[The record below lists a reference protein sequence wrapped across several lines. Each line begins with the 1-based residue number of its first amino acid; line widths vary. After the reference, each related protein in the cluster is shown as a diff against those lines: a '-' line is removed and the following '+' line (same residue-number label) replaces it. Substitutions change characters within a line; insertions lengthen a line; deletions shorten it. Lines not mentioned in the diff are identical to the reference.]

1 MADKSSD
8 GQEGQIS
15 IRILSLRKI
24 WIEDEG
30 CEETSSFLRNS
41 CSVGIFAKT
50 GAYGINLM
58 EVTSTNVALN
68 KRKLDEKPL
77 VIVYNSGKIQN
88 ELDENIEQFLE
99 KAKEKQADIW
109 PVAFSKE
116 ARKPVDNISKKQSY
130 DIWEQLRCRGL
141 DKIHISAIAKA
152 FSRKII
158 ATGTDDY
165 LLTILKQLRLN

>member
-1 MADKSSD
+1 MQVFSINLC
-8 GQEGQIS
+8 QEEEY
-15 IRILSLRKI
+15 LEERKV
-24 WIEDEG
+24 
-30 CEETSSFLRNS
+30 FQKVVMNQLQ
-41 CSVGIFAKT
+41 V
-50 GAYGINLM
+50 YGINLM

-141 DKIHISAIAKA
+141 DKIHISAIEK
-152 FSRKII
+152 
-158 ATGTDDY
+158 
-165 LLTILKQLRLN
+165 L